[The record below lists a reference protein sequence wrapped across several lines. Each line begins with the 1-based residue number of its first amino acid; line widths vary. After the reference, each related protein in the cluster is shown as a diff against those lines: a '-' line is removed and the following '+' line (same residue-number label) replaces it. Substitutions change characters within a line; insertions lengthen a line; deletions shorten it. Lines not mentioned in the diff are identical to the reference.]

1 MRVRIKLNL
10 LQKGSVS
17 GIPRAPQKLVKP
29 GWSGGQNK
37 ILFRSGDLVILQTRD
52 GHVLA
57 SAQIENLFPVLL
69 ERRREHS
76 VVSRVEIGLENQS
89 SSRSHQDRAGRRFG
103 LVDVGPADGRDQV
116 SANLGRHFRLLAL
129 ARKVQQIWEHTL
141 VWK

>member
-1 MRVRIKLNL
+1 MRIRMKLNL

-29 GWSGGQNK
+29 GRSGGQNK
-37 ILFRSGDLVILQTRD
+37 VLFRSGDLVILQTRD

-76 VVSRVEIGLENQS
+76 VVSRVEIGLEN
-89 SSRSHQDRAGRRFG
+89 
-103 LVDVGPADGRDQV
+103 
-116 SANLGRHFRLLAL
+116 
-129 ARKVQQIWEHTL
+129 
-141 VWK
+141 